1 MLQQLQGPSLQLL
14 ALCSLPVTLGRLQF
28 MHVITDA
35 IHDKELTLVK
45 LDELYASHTLQ
56 LHPLSSRSGHQL

>member
-14 ALCSLPVTLGRLQF
+14 ALCSLPVTLGGLQF
-28 MHVITDA
+28 RHVVTNA
-35 IHDKELTLVK
+35 KHDKELTLVR
-45 LDELYASHTLQ
+45 LDELYASRILQ